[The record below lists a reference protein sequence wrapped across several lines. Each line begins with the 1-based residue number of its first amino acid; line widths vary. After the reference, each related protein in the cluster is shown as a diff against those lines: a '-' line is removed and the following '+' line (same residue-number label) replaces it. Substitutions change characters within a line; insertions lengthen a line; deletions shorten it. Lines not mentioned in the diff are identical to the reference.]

1 MSFSRA
7 GNEIETS
14 FQDRNSVNVNTTSF
28 VSMKKRCVECSY
40 VPGTKF
46 CRIQVPLVFDD
57 NQGDFVKST
66 SGRIVDQATNGVDS
80 PPYSATSPAYYPPSP
95 IYNAALIKDSSCNA
109 TSFAYYPVSPSY
121 TVAPTEAPK
130 SPPYSATSPAYYP
143 PSPIYTTVPTKDSK
157 SPSCNATSFAYY
169 PVSPSYAAGSTED
182 PKYPPYRAT
191 SPAYYPVSPS
201 YTATN
206 KNVDQ
211 AVSCEKAPIAST
223 NSPSYYP
230 LSPSYID
237 TSSTAWYEPL
247 SPLYNPPSPSNMI
260 SYSATSP
267 EHYSSFSTNVD
278 ERNRER
284 FFIQQFYPELVP
296 EIPDDPSV

>member
-95 IYNAALIKDSSCNA
+95 IYNAALIKDS
-109 TSFAYYPVSPSY
+109 
-121 TVAPTEAPK
+121 
-130 SPPYSATSPAYYP
+130 
-143 PSPIYTTVPTKDSK
+143 K

-182 PKYPPYRAT
+182 PKSPPYRAT

-211 AVSCEKAPIAST
+211 AVSCEKAPVPST

-230 LSPSYID
+230 PSPSYID

>member
-66 SGRIVDQATNGVDS
+66 SGRIVDQATDGVDS

-143 PSPIYTTVPTKDSK
+143 LRLYIQLFLPKIQNLHLAMQLLLHTTLFLQVMLL
-157 SPSCNATSFAYY
+157 
-169 PVSPSYAAGSTED
+169 VL
-182 PKYPPYRAT
+182 PK
-191 SPAYYPVSPS
+191 
-201 YTATN
+201 
-206 KNVDQ
+206 
-211 AVSCEKAPIAST
+211 
-223 NSPSYYP
+223 
-230 LSPSYID
+230 
-237 TSSTAWYEPL
+237 
-247 SPLYNPPSPSNMI
+247 
-260 SYSATSP
+260 
-267 EHYSSFSTNVD
+267 
-278 ERNRER
+278 
-284 FFIQQFYPELVP
+284 IQNLLLIVQLLLHTTLFL
-296 EIPDDPSV
+296 